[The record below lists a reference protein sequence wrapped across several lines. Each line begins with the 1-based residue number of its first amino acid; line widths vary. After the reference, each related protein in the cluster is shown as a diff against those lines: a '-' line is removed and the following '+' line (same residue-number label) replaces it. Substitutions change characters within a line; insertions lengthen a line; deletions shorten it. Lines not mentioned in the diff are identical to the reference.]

1 MPSAKPA
8 VTARLLP
15 VAVLLSLL
23 LFGGA
28 VTSAFHPAETS
39 PNRVALAVREQ
50 FTVDVSRLLTQSAA
64 LARGL
69 GELEES
75 KGSLS
80 TVQEAFYETKRA
92 YKKVEYLAEYLD
104 PELARN
110 LNGAPLPKVVVE
122 QSNYQTLAFAQ
133 PTFRTFPP
141 EGLQVLEEML
151 FAGEPAQMAPEDA
164 KAALV
169 LAYTL
174 QEHAGLL
181 AGSLQKQ
188 TLTDKQLLE
197 SMREELVRVMTKG
210 ITGFDAP
217 AAGEEIPLA
226 ALALEP
232 VLAAARLYA
241 ASAPDK
247 SRATAQTA
255 VAQLERALAYL
266 QAHPDFD
273 TFDRLHFIRERADPA
288 YAALTALQHELA
300 PGTAPLA
307 RPVNDQ
313 AKSLFG
319 RDFLQPAF
327 YAKQDQ
333 GTQPPALAE
342 LGKLLFFDPVLS
354 ANNQRSCA
362 GCHAPAKA
370 FADGQARSVAF
381 DRKGVVLRNSPTL
394 LNAVFSESYF
404 WDSRAQY
411 LQDQVPAVLLKADE
425 LHGSYED
432 VVEKLKKSP
441 EYGQLFRRAFSRADD
456 KGISVNTI
464 NRAVAAYVQSLVALD
479 SPFDRYMRR
488 ETAALDPAAGRGF
501 NLFMGKAACGT
512 CHFAPAFNGTVPPRY
527 LESESEVLGVPST
540 PDLAHPRLDD
550 DPGRAGV
557 IPAEAWRHS
566 FKTPTVRN
574 AALTAPYMHNGV
586 FATLDEVLEF
596 YDRGGGAGLGLEVPN
611 QTLPDNP
618 LELTAPEKADL
629 VAFMHALTDSA
640 FATSAPQRLPR
651 FPEKMGLNN
660 RPVGGTY

>member
-1 MPSAKPA
+1 MLSPK
-8 VTARLLP
+8 TARLFF
-15 VAVLLSLL
+15 VAVLLSLA
-23 LFGGA
+23 LFGWA
-28 VTSAFHPAETS
+28 VSSAFRPAEV
-39 PNRVALAVREQ
+39 PLNRVAETVREQ
-50 FTVDVSRLLTQSAA
+50 FTGDVAQLQTQSAS
-64 LARGL
+64 LSKGL
-69 GELEES
+69 QELEDG
-75 KGSLS
+75 KGSLVK
-80 TVQEAFYETKRA
+80 VQEAFYAVKRA
-92 YKKVEYLAEYLD
+92 YKRVEYLAEYLD

-110 LNGAPLPKVVVE
+110 LNGAPLPKVVVD
-122 QSNYQTLAFAQ
+122 QSNYQTLAFNK

-151 FAGEPAQMAPEDA
+151 FTGEPAQMTPADA

-174 QEHAGLL
+174 QENTGLL

-188 TLTDKQLLE
+188 PLTDKQLLE

-217 AAGEEIPLA
+217 AAGGEISLT

-232 VLAAARLYA
+232 VLAAARLYE
-241 ASAPDK
+241 
-247 SRATAQTA
+247 ATAPEAAREPARAA
-255 VAQLERALAYL
+255 VGQLERILSYL
-266 QAHPDFD
+266 QAHPHFD
-273 TFDRLHFIRERADPA
+273 TFDRLHFIRELADPA
-288 YAALTALQHELA
+288 YASLTALHHELA
-300 PGTAPLA
+300 LGTAPLA
-307 RPVNDQ
+307 RPVDDR
-313 AKSLFG
+313 ARSLFS

-333 GTQPPALAE
+333 GTQPPALVE

-362 GCHAPAKA
+362 SCHAPAKA

-381 DRKGVVLRNSPTL
+381 DRKGVVLRNAPTL

-425 LHGSYED
+425 LHGSYEK
-432 VVEKLKKSP
+432 VVGKLGRSP
-441 EYGQLFRRAFSRADD
+441 EYVQLFRRAFSRAED
-456 KGISVNTI
+456 KSISVNTI
-464 NRAVAAYVQSLVALD
+464 NRAIAAYVQSLVALD
-479 SPFDRYMRR
+479 SPFDRYMRG
-488 ETAALDPAAGRGF
+488 ETAQLDPAAGRGF

-550 DPGRAGV
+550 DLGRAGV

-596 YDRGGGAGLGLEVPN
+596 YDQGGGAGIGLAVPN
-611 QTLPDNP
+611 QTLPDGP
-618 LELTAPEKADL
+618 LELSTSEKADL
-629 VAFMHALTDSA
+629 VAFMHALTDSTYA
-640 FATSAPQRLPR
+640 ASAPQRLPR
-651 FPEKMGLNN
+651 FPEKLGLNG
-660 RPVGGTY
+660 RPVGGAY